1 MPELVTTERTRRK
14 PYTALYN
21 RRQRHPADARRVSL
35 IYLAEYKRSLATG
48 RASPHAWLAAAS
60 WMATVQHILA
70 AQRAR
75 SAAVR
80 YWFKVSVRSNVVWW
94 RQVCDNS

>member
-1 MPELVTTERTRRK
+1 MPELLKRERARRK

-21 RRQRHPADARRVSL
+21 RRQRHPADALRFSL

-48 RASPHAWLAAAS
+48 RASPHAWLTAAS
-60 WMATVQHILA
+60 WMYAVAHILA